1 MIGHKLP
8 NKTKSA
14 TIAEPK
20 LFHQLNNPKIAG
32 VRAAASAGQ
41 PSGQGCHYRTL
52 RLHGGGVHTKTK
64 RNATWLTKSNSKTP
78 LPTAY
83 RSASG
88 LHLLSFYIISDS
100 VPCVCGK
107 LTILLFLCILKS
119 QRRRIYKIL

>member
-1 MIGHKLP
+1 MLGLVGQAWSLGSQKV
-8 NKTKSA
+8 
-14 TIAEPK
+14 
-20 LFHQLNNPKIAG
+20 AG

-52 RLHGGGVHTKTK
+52 RLQGGGVHTKTK
-64 RNATWLTKSNSKTP
+64 RNATWLTKSNSKANCLTP